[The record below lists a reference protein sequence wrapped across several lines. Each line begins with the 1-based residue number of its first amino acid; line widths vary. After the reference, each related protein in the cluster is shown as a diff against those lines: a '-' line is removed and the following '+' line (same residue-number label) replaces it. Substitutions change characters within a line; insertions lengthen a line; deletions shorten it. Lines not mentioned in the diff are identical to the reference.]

1 MKTSSKIILENIRI
15 DKQLRI
21 NVALVNDKQLNTLF
35 NDINHHIDELNNTK
49 MNEHEKRR

>member
-35 NDINHHIDELNNTK
+35 NDIFYVGYASKNNTSSLF
-49 MNEHEKRR
+49 

>member
-21 NVALVNDKQLNTLF
+21 NVALVNDKQ
-35 NDINHHIDELNNTK
+35 
-49 MNEHEKRR
+49 